1 MFTLTAEMSEW
12 DYRTIKVLYVRLM
25 RRRYKTRTKGRQ
37 LWSAYKHITAPIVA
51 IGKWG
56 FRAALDL
63 GGQQLEHIVAD
74 ALRVLTEMN
83 KYSEI

>member
-1 MFTLTAEMSEW
+1 MFTLNAEMSEW
-12 DYRTIKVLYVRLM
+12 DYRTIMMLYVRLM
-25 RRRYKTRTKGRQ
+25 RRRYKTRTKGCQ
-37 LWSAYKHITAPIVA
+37 LWCAYKHITAPIVA

-63 GGQQLEHIVAD
+63 DRQQLEHIVAV
-74 ALRVLTEMN
+74 ALRVLVEMN